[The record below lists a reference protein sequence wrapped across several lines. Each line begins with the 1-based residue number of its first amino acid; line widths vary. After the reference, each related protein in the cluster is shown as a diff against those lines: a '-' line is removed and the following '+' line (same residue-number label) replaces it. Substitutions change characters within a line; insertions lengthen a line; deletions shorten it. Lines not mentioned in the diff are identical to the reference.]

1 VVGGSNQLASD
12 ALTSVSDDEAVRTM
26 ATTGWSRLRA
36 GRHVHD
42 SGAQVFHTDLTGST
56 WTAKA
61 STGEQ
66 SNGHASM
73 QAAIRATHIGA
84 TG

>member
-1 VVGGSNQLASD
+1 MVGGSNQLASD
-12 ALTSVSDDEAVRTM
+12 ALTSESDEAVRTM

-42 SGAQVFHTDLTGST
+42 SGAQVFHSDLTGST

-73 QAAIRATHIGA
+73 QAAIRATHLGA
-84 TG
+84 TD

>member
-1 VVGGSNQLASD
+1 MVGGSNQLASD
-12 ALTSVSDDEAVRTM
+12 ALTSGSDEAVRTM

-42 SGAQVFHTDLTGST
+42 SGAQVFHSDLTGST

-73 QAAIRATHIGA
+73 QAAIRATHLGA
-84 TG
+84 TD